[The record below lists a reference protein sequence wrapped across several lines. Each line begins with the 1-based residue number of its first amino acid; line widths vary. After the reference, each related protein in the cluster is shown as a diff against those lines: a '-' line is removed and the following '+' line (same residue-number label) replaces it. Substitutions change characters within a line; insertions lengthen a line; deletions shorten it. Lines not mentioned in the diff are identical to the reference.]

1 MDFGVVGRAA
11 ATVFV
16 VVEFGGGATA
26 GETEAARFEHCDG
39 FEAVAIAGIAKG
51 RRMGDALFAVIVL
64 KSDTEV
70 TEEELVA
77 HCRTLIGGY
86 KIPRQ
91 YTFVDTL
98 PKNALGKILKTTLRR
113 QYS

>member
-39 FEAVAIAGIAKG
+39 FGVVAIAGIAKG
-51 RRMGDALFAVIVL
+51 RRMGDAIFAAALVDVGAQFVRLPALRQQRRRIL
-64 KSDTEV
+64 SGPRGGARESPSIRLLQRK
-70 TEEELVA
+70 ELA
-77 HCRTLIGGY
+77 
-86 KIPRQ
+86 Q
-91 YTFVDTL
+91 
-98 PKNALGKILKTTLRR
+98 
-113 QYS
+113 

>member
-39 FEAVAIAGIAKG
+39 FGPVAIAGIAKG
-51 RRMGDALFAVIVL
+51 RRMGDAIFAAA
-64 KSDTEV
+64 
-70 TEEELVA
+70 LVDVVDVGA
-77 HCRTLIGGY
+77 
-86 KIPRQ
+86 Q
-91 YTFVDTL
+91 FVRW
-98 PKNALGKILKTTLRR
+98 PARASSEGA
-113 QYS
+113 S